1 MARLVLGGKNGDEI
15 RFSGDKQRLPPHIRR
30 IVNQYFSFGFALSD
44 YSAYPSLLAELG
56 DARADRF
63 FAGTD
68 WEALQKAYD
77 LHMQRYV
84 VLFSGGRQRG
94 VEGPKG
100 LRFLVSAPAHEA
112 ARPLQSLLKEYCN
125 EGVLRDNFD
134 VWRLEKLLR
143 RAKGQLRFD
152 KGFTQTLKEFG
163 SSAVSF
169 EESISFFRQIQAYH
183 AEQFLKPELHSILA
197 AYIDQVHTLR
207 QPLDCSEVVAKLHVA
222 GAHVRIHPSVKPV
235 LEHYEEL
242 KRLTGTLE
250 AWIAG
255 DSAQDG
261 ARDIVPYSSSPKPP
275 SPDYAP
281 RFAES
286 GKGFW
291 RRRLPHFDQPHAVQ
305 FVTFRLADSLPLA
318 RLAELRAASKTKA
331 EEYDKVAE
339 WLDKGHGACWLRN
352 AEVAAAVEE
361 SILHSD
367 GVRYN
372 VLAYVI
378 MPNHVHLLL
387 EMFPGHEL
395 PEVIGS
401 IKRWSAKSANQILG
415 RSGAFWQPEYFD
427 RYMRSNDDAF
437 EKAAYIH
444 YNPVKAGLVKK
455 EEQYRWSSA
464 WAGDRPKIT
473 GQCPALHPEQPGR
486 PTEDP
491 VHDSEPPLK
500 VRLYP
505 FQREGVAFL
514 VGNRR
519 ALLADDMGLGKTLQS
534 MSAALWLKQQG
545 KAARALIVC
554 PASLK
559 YQWQAEIQRFTGL
572 RSEVIGGGPDERES
586 IYRAAGVFDRAR
598 EAAAKSAPKTA
609 RKPAAQEA
617 ADALLDEILSSRPS
631 RPQQLPGIFHDPADM
646 PFFYIV
652 NYELVHR
659 DIEQLKGL
667 APDILILDE
676 AQRVKNFRTKTAQSV
691 FSITS
696 PYLFVLTGTPL
707 ENQLMELYT
716 IMKFI
721 EPRALGANPLAFRD
735 RYVILDRFGGIQG
748 YQKVEEVTRKIAAL
762 TLRRTKT
769 QTLTELPPL
778 IEMERWLSLTD
789 IQRAL
794 YKELQG
800 ETSVLLSKE
809 QWDKLATSNAMT
821 LLQRLR
827 EVCDTPELIEPSQR
841 ESQKLTELNAILEDE
856 IRSLDRQAIIFTQ
869 WTRMG
874 EILLRELGSAGYSV
888 SFLHGGVDAQ
898 GRRELVE
905 RFQAGKSRILVSTD
919 AGGTGLNLQAASLVV
934 NYDLPFNPAKL
945 AQRIARAHRMG
956 QQGSVVV
963 INLLCRNTVEE
974 KLVKLLKE
982 KQGLFDDVFGDI
994 SDPSQVKPSAQ
1005 LSLRELLK
1013 ELVS

>member
-1 MARLVLGGKNGDEI
+1 MARLVVGGKNGDEI

-30 IVNQYFSFGFALSD
+30 IINQYFSFGFALSD

-77 LHMQRYV
+77 AHMQRYV
-84 VLFSGGRQRG
+84 VLFSGAKQRG
-94 VEGPKG
+94 IEGPQSV
-100 LRFLVSAPAHEA
+100 RFLVSAPAHEA
-112 ARPLQSLLKEYCN
+112 ARPLQNLLREYCT
-125 EGVLRDNFD
+125 EGALRDNFD

-152 KGFTQTLKEFG
+152 KGFTLALKEFG
-163 SSAVSF
+163 ARAISF
-169 EESISFFRQIQAYH
+169 EESISFFRQVQAYH
-183 AEQFLKPELHSILA
+183 AEQFLLPELHSILA
-197 AYIDQVHTLR
+197 AHIDQVHTLR
-207 QPLDCSEVVAKLHVA
+207 QPLDCPELVARLHVA
-222 GAHVRIHPSVKPV
+222 GAQVRIHPTVKPV
-235 LEHYEEL
+235 LDHYEGLKTLAEEL
-242 KRLTGTLE
+242 E
-250 AWIAG
+250 QWIAG
-255 DSAQDG
+255 EGAEDE
-261 ARDIVPYSSSPKPP
+261 ARDSSVGRP
-275 SPDYAP
+275 SLAAIPAAKDDFSQY
-281 RFAES
+281 RH
-286 GKGFW
+286 
-291 RRRLPHFDQPHAVQ
+291 RLPHWRLSNSTY
-305 FVTFRLADSLPLA
+305 FVTWRLNKKHQTLSPAARDLVASAIHHFDTQRYHLFAYVVMDDHVHVLMQPMPGHYLEDVVHSWKSFTAHTAQKELGYVGSLWQDEYLD
-318 RLAELRAASKTKA
+318 RIMRDDDELLEKAQYILNNPHKRWPNEQGYKWVWWWGLPKPENKKKAATEGRPTEDA
-331 EEYDKVAE
+331 
-339 WLDKGHGACWLRN
+339 
-352 AEVAAAVEE
+352 
-361 SILHSD
+361 LHSE
-367 GVRYN
+367 R
-372 VLAYVI
+372 
-378 MPNHVHLLL
+378 
-387 EMFPGHEL
+387 
-395 PEVIGS
+395 
-401 IKRWSAKSANQILG
+401 
-415 RSGAFWQPEYFD
+415 
-427 RYMRSNDDAF
+427 
-437 EKAAYIH
+437 
-444 YNPVKAGLVKK
+444 
-455 EEQYRWSSA
+455 
-464 WAGDRPKIT
+464 
-473 GQCPALHPEQPGR
+473 PGR
-486 PTEDP
+486 PTEDSALHSDTP
-491 VHDSEPPLK
+491 VK
-500 VRLYP
+500 AKLYP

-514 VGNRR
+514 VSNRR

-534 MSAALWLKQQG
+534 MTAAFYLKQKQG
-545 KAARALIVC
+545 LKRALIVC

-559 YQWQAEIQRFTGL
+559 YQWQSEIQRFTGL
-572 RSEVIGGGPDERES
+572 RCEVIGGGPDERES
-586 IYRAAGVFDRAR
+586 IYRAAAVFDRATG
-598 EAAAKSAPKTA
+598 AAAAQQAKDPPAPAGRAA
-609 RKPAAQEA
+609 RKASARDE
-617 ADALLDEILSSRPS
+617 ADALLDQILASPPGKADARASGKA
-631 RPQQLPGIFHDPADM
+631 QQLPGIFHDPADM

-659 DIEQLKGL
+659 DIEQLKAL

-691 FSITS
+691 FSLAS

-748 YQKVEEVTRKIAAL
+748 YQKVEEVSRKIAAL

-789 IQRAL
+789 IQRAF
-794 YKELQG
+794 YKDLQG
-800 ETSVLLSKE
+800 ETSMLLSKE
-809 QWDKLATSNAMT
+809 QWDKLATNNAMT

-856 IRSLDRQAIIFTQ
+856 IRTLDRQAIIFTQ

-874 EILLRELGSAGYSV
+874 EILLRELTAAGYAPA
-888 SFLHGGVDAQ
+888 FLHGGVDAQ

-905 RFQAGKSRILVSTD
+905 RFQEGKSRILISTD

-945 AQRIARAHRMG
+945 AQRVARAHRMG

-974 KLVKLLKE
+974 KLLKMLKE